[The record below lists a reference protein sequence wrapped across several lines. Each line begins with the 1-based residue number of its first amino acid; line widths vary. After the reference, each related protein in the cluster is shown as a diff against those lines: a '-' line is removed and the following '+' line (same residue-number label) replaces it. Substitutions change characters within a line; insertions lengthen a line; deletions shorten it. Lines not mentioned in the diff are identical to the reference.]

1 MDFNYT
7 ADQEMLRK
15 SVAEFLK
22 KECPF
27 DEVKAIQDSVEGYSA
42 KIWKKM
48 ARLEWMGICFDEQ
61 YGGFEDP
68 YANLLIILEEMGKRA
83 FPSPYVSTVVRCG
96 QLIQEN
102 GNASQKKAL
111 LTGIARGKLL
121 MALAQYEEPFD
132 YLPWAGKTTASDVGD
147 HFVVNGHKLFVQDAN
162 VAGKLIVSAKTDDGV
177 SLLVMDADAPGIRI
191 EKMGT
196 IGSDNACALIFDEV
210 SVPCANLLGKP
221 GEGTAMLDRLAPKI
235 FLAESAWILGGCKAA
250 MDMAADYARQRVQYG
265 VPIGGQQ
272 SIQHYLA
279 NMKIGYDTCLNY
291 FYKVAWMHDQGMDT
305 TCDASALKAVV
316 SEHYN
321 YVGYHAVRIHGG
333 VGLTREFDVSLFFR
347 DAKACE
353 LRSGSPAFHYERVA
367 QQLGL

>member
-1 MDFNYT
+1 MEFNFT

-27 DEVKAIQDSVEGYSA
+27 DEVKATQDSDEGYSA
-42 KIWKKM
+42 KMWKKM
-48 ARLEWMGICFDEQ
+48 ARLEWMGICLDET

-68 YANLLIILEEMGKRA
+68 YTSLLIILEEMGKRA
-83 FPSPYVSTVVRCG
+83 FPSPYFSTVVKCAP
-96 QLIQEN
+96 LIQEN

-111 LTGIARGKLL
+111 LPAIARGKLL

-132 YLPWAGKTTASDVGD
+132 YLPWAGDTTASDAGN
-147 HFVVNGHKLFVQDAN
+147 HFVVNGRKIFAHDAN
-162 VAGKLIVSAKTDDGV
+162 IAHKLIVSAKTVDGV
-177 SLLVMDADAPGIRI
+177 SLLLMDVDTPGLTI
-191 EKMGT
+191 EKMGS
-196 IGSDNACALIFDEV
+196 IGSDNACTVVFENV
-210 SVPCANLLGKP
+210 SVPRQNLLGRP
-221 GEGTAMLDRLAPKI
+221 GEGALILDRLAPKL
-235 FLAESAWILGGCKAA
+235 FLAESAWMLGGCKTAI
-250 MDMAADYARQRVQYG
+250 DMAADYARQRVQYG

-272 SIQHYLA
+272 SIQHHLA

-291 FYKVAWMHDQGMDT
+291 FYRIAWMQDQGIDIA
-305 TCDASALKAVV
+305 CDASALKALV

-321 YVGYHAVRIHGG
+321 FVGYLAVRIHGG

-353 LRSGSPAFHYERVA
+353 LRLGSPAFHYERVA